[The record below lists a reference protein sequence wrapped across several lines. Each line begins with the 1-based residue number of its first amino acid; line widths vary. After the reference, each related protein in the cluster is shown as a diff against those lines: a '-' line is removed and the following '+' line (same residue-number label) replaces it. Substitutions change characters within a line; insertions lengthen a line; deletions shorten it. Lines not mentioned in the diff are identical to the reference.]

1 MPADENRGRWRMA
14 YSQKKSPAFSKPLE
28 VDSENA
34 IMVDEVGHRGIVNR
48 LPMTDDLPMTNS

>member
-1 MPADENRGRWRMA
+1 MA